1 MIVTSTPLLL
11 DTTSNQYMG
20 AAKSLE
26 GKLSILLSKD
36 LMQRRES
43 FPLESR
49 ASLLLP
55 GSF

>member
-1 MIVTSTPLLL
+1 MIETSTPLLL
-11 DTTSNQYMG
+11 DTTSTQYME

-36 LMQRRES
+36 LMQRES